1 MKKRLV
7 AASTDPNGLL
17 PFGPQMTNS
26 VNDLNLQLSTCP
38 LPQKPP
44 WSGDLRQPFTAP
56 VAQLSTSMPTSSKSE
71 YVPTTGD
78 ENRNSLGL
86 TSPVIN
92 QSQYASPKKS
102 DVTGQASFNTSQLI
116 EAFIH
121 SSQIAR
127 GVPPQQGDLSQLILE
142 MAKNQLPQQQL
153 QQPINRTISQKTTP
167 DKLLITSRSPPLRSS
182 SEAIRGFVDG
192 NHSKPRT
199 SFVHSPAIQSPP
211 PPVLPPPLSNSASR
225 SQPSRPL
232 TASDYNSASSTFYS
246 HQFRQPTLTEQQA
259 KNHLEKM
266 RQAASLSIDQQL
278 YSATLLC
285 MMAQQQQQQQ
295 LRGHPPPQMSLPPH
309 SEGDKKSLID
319 YSKVGPPSNA
329 RNPKYDSYI
338 SHIRP
343 PSHNSYIRVP
353 PSYHPWPKTEPSS
366 STGSGY
372 STIDILRESKQ
383 ASESVKPANKLL
395 TTSGVFYPE
404 KQPIAP
410 LPPPSAPPASSVPSP
425 ATTSASSIKNQSDA
439 VDHHFRIALSNNR
452 SGGSTQPEPPTF
464 PVEMTSEIKAS
475 DSRKYPQPFPNH
487 SSVVQTVHH
496 GVSSCSSS
504 SSISS
509 VSLFDL
515 DANSPGRKPFP
526 LPPPKSENKINSEA
540 CQFSLK
546 KRLIQRYQADATTG
560 LTPES
565 TAVNQE
571 KVPDQQPQATI
582 KQEPS
587 ATPTTALEGLSSTH
601 VLYSAPPW
609 HLKMT
614 SWRSLTIAF
623 VDEQPSFAEPSK
635 VKEDRTLPGGCDSPP
650 SPARAQSIVNGSLP
664 EESPSKD
671 TTKCVSNN
679 PARRRPLVRASKI
692 APLMCSLNESSQ
704 SPSTTSSP
712 SKRARS
718 NAVKQHLGFT
728 SVRKRTA
735 TAGGGESIGTKLSR
749 VRTTKP
755 RFYNS
760 RVASPASASDTALQS
775 SRRSRTTSVRSTTD
789 QTHSEFDFNG
799 QDEDE
804 EQILSIE
811 TDEGGAKG
819 TSNRRWFGSRKRKST
834 GASSGPLLRAK
845 VPRRSLEEK
854 EAAKRSK
861 HGKRTQNTR
870 QNKTALN
877 SLSHSYVEEEDYEEE
892 EEGEES
898 NEDDLETTIQVDQEE
913 EEQEPN
919 EGGRSEESLKCHRCG
934 QLVKA
939 VKLGRQTDPFDFQC
953 CEEKLSFLEIERR
966 LPPPPNLAILSHR
979 SLCGGE
985 LGSQDADDADSE
997 TEGPFLQLNSCTE
1010 LERLKP
1016 SFRCRACREASRVS
1030 STTTVETNSNPSVFG
1045 NGNSNSNTDKNSAR
1059 RRGINNRNHLSSAA
1073 TSTNSSTLRGNSDA
1087 GNDLKTAAA
1096 TISEDKNTV
1105 NHPVDFPISDHL
1117 SIFSL
1122 VLSSSFPSVALFC
1135 CQMVVGAVIVLF
1147 FFSDFHWA
1155 LVLYYDQKG
1164 LLSVSDFC
1172 RTSEAD
1178 LIDRSLWAMHHH
1190 VSPPLSRRNAIYCLE
1205 RLGAIACRLM
1215 LSELSI
1221 LSSSTSSDKTV
1232 TRQCRPPPDSADKNL
1247 NSPSRLIAWKRPVQ
1261 GVREMCDVCE
1271 TTMFNSHWVC
1281 TKCGYSVC
1289 SACYYAKADS
1299 LAKTKDSPDPLGDA
1313 TSSVT
1318 PSVHERVGEEV
1329 GVKNLS
1335 PAVVQLSF
1343 EDYSVRQPWSTCS
1356 ASRRPHDPNKMMLTA
1371 LLPFGSLHCLWH
1383 RLHRIVPHLDCSCA
1397 CPSADHLASAGA
1409 ETTTKDVAS
1418 PASSTDTSAATS
1430 LDLLADLALKS
1441 TTSSVGSLEDGVG
1454 AEAEIVDGESRDLSL
1469 KAGSLGV
1476 LYLKDGDSANFKAFQ
1491 RHWATNQPVV
1501 ISGCGRHF
1509 NASLWTAKSL
1519 SRENSSPGAA
1529 SQIVL
1534 IDCETNL
1541 IVPRHPIRAFWEA
1554 FDVHL
1559 NNSKRTSSTKETTRT
1574 LQHLKIREWPPMGDL
1589 AEAHPD
1595 RYADFTEH
1603 LPLPEYTHREGQ
1615 LNLAARLPSF
1625 FVRPDLGP
1633 RLHIAQDLTSQPKAS
1648 LTFPAY
1654 LINCQ
1659 WTPESRP
1666 PALKYQLANN
1676 HFIESPILSFCPPP
1690 LFGYTLVYV
1699 FVKDIMPLSL
1709 QIGTMNLRVDVTD
1722 VINVLMN
1729 ATRQTEQTSPKG
1741 GEGQLR
1747 AFLRT
1752 AGVDLAEAFLT
1763 KGHTNASSARGL
1775 PGAMWHIF
1783 RPCDTPVLREYLTK
1797 IDKLSS
1803 SPIYRGSGDAGSTK
1817 SASASGSHSNT
1828 MGDVIHDQRIYLSQD
1843 QLEDLKMETGI
1854 KPYTVLQ
1861 FPGDAVF
1868 IPSGSVHQVRNLANC
1883 INVSS
1888 DFISPEHVPQCLELT
1903 EEFRRL
1909 PRNHPSH
1916 EDKLQVKNMIYHT
1929 VKDALSTVLTTN
1941 TVAASNHR
1949 HPPSPT
1955 VTSPPSDHQRSM

>member
-1 MKKRLV
+1 
-7 AASTDPNGLL
+7 
-17 PFGPQMTNS
+17 MTNS

-44 WSGDLRQPFTAP
+44 WSGDLRQPFTAS
-56 VAQLSTSMPTSSKSE
+56 VAQLNTNIPTSSKSE

-78 ENRNSLGL
+78 ENRNFLGL
-86 TSPVIN
+86 TPPVIN

-142 MAKNQLPQQQL
+142 MAKNQLPQQQP

-211 PPVLPPPLSNSASR
+211 PPLLPPPLSNSASR
-225 SQPSRPL
+225 NQPSRPL

-319 YSKVGPPSNA
+319 YSKVGLPSNA

-366 STGSGY
+366 SSGSGY

-464 PVEMTSEIKAS
+464 PVEMTNEIKSS

-509 VSLFDL
+509 VSLFDR

-560 LTPES
+560 LTSES

-571 KVPDQQPQATI
+571 KLPDQQPQTTI

-601 VLYSAPPW
+601 S
-609 HLKMT
+609 
-614 SWRSLTIAF
+614 
-623 VDEQPSFAEPSK
+623 SFAEPSK
-635 VKEDRTLPGGCDSPP
+635 VKEDRTLPGGRDSPS

-671 TTKCVSNN
+671 ITKRVANN
-679 PARRRPLVRASKI
+679 PARRRPPVRASKI

-735 TAGGGESIGTKLSR
+735 AAGGGESTSTKLSR

-760 RVASPASASDTALQS
+760 RVASPAAASDTALQS

-819 TSNRRWFGSRKRKST
+819 TPNRRWFGSRKRKST
-834 GASSGPLLRAK
+834 GASSGPLLRVK
-845 VPRRSLEEK
+845 VPRRSLEEE

-877 SLSHSYVEEEDYEEE
+877 SLSHSYVEEEDYEEG

-898 NEDDLETTIQVDQEE
+898 NEDDLGTTIQVDQEE
-913 EEQEPN
+913 EEQGIN

-953 CEEKLSFLEIERR
+953 CEEKLSLLEIERR

-997 TEGPFLQLNSCTE
+997 IEGPFLQLNSCTE

-1059 RRGINNRNHLSSAA
+1059 RRGINNRNHLPSGA
-1073 TSTNSSTLRGNSDA
+1073 TSTNSSSLRGNSDA

-1096 TISEDKNTV
+1096 TVS
-1105 NHPVDFPISDHL
+1105 
-1117 SIFSL
+1117 
-1122 VLSSSFPSVALFC
+1122 
-1135 CQMVVGAVIVLF
+1135 
-1147 FFSDFHWA
+1147 FFSVHVD
-1155 LVLYYDQKG
+1155 LRLYYDQKG

-1178 LIDRSLWAMHHH
+1178 LIDRSLWAMHNH

-1289 SACYYAKADS
+1289 SACYYAKAGS
-1299 LAKTKDSPDPLGDA
+1299 LAKTKDSLDPLGDA

-1318 PSVHERVGEEV
+1318 PTVHERVGEEV

-1383 RLHRIVPHLDCSCA
+1383 RLHRIVPRLDCSCA

-1454 AEAEIVDGESRDLSL
+1454 AEAEIVDGESLDLSQ

-1554 FDVHL
+1554 FDVHP

-1574 LQHLKIREWPPMGDL
+1574 LQHLKIREWPPLGDL
-1589 AEAHPD
+1589 AEVHPD

-1648 LTFPAY
+1648 LTFSAY

-1659 WTPESRP
+1659 WTPESIEKRKRAHNGFYLP
-1666 PALKYQLANN
+1666 QKALALIIAPFFKLLDDLNN
-1676 HFIESPILSFCPPP
+1676 IL
-1690 LFGYTLVYV
+1690 G
-1699 FVKDIMPLSL
+1699 

-1722 VINVLMN
+1722 VINVLMK

-1763 KGHTNASSARGL
+1763 QGHTNASSARGL

-1797 IDKLSS
+1797 VDKLSS
-1803 SPIYRGSGDAGSTK
+1803 SPIYRGSGDASSTK

-1843 QLEDLKMETGI
+1843 QLEDLKVETGI

-1929 VKDALSTVLTTN
+1929 VKDALSTVLKTN

>member
-17 PFGPQMTNS
+17 PFGPQVNNS
-26 VNDLNLQLSTCP
+26 VSDLSLQLPTCP

-44 WSGDLRQPFTAP
+44 WGGDLRQSFTAS
-56 VAQLSTSMPTSSKSE
+56 VAQLSTNMPTSSKSE
-71 YVPTTGD
+71 YAPTTGD

-86 TSPVIN
+86 TPPVIN
-92 QSQYASPKKS
+92 QSQYVSSKKS
-102 DVTGQASFNTSQLI
+102 DVTSQASFNSSQLI

-127 GVPPQQGDLSQLILE
+127 SVPPQQSDLSQLILE
-142 MAKNQLPQQQL
+142 MAKSQLPQQP
-153 QQPINRTISQKTTP
+153 QQSVNRTIAQKAAP
-167 DKLLITSRSPPLRSS
+167 DKLLITSRSPPLRSP
-182 SEAIRGFVDG
+182 SETIRGFVDG

-199 SFVHSPAIQSPP
+199 PFVHSPALQSPP
-211 PPVLPPPLSNSASR
+211 PLLLPPLSNSASR
-225 SQPSRPL
+225 NQPSRPL
-232 TASDYNSASSTFYS
+232 TASDYNSSPSTFYS
-246 HQFRQPTLTEQQA
+246 HHFRQPTLTEQQA

-278 YSATLLC
+278 YSATLFC

-295 LRGHPPPQMSLPPH
+295 LRGHPPPQIPLPPH
-309 SEGDKKSLID
+309 SEGDKKPLVD
-319 YSKVGPPSNA
+319 YSKSGLSSSA
-329 RNPKYDSYI
+329 RNLKYDPYI
-338 SHIRP
+338 SHMRP
-343 PSHNSYIRVP
+343 TSHNSYIRVP
-353 PSYHPWPKTEPSS
+353 SSYHSWAKTEPSS
-366 STGSGY
+366 STVSGY

-383 ASESVKPANKLL
+383 ASESMKPANKLL
-395 TTSGVFYPE
+395 TTGVFYPE
-404 KQPIAP
+404 KQPIASP
-410 LPPPSAPPASSVPSP
+410 PPPSAPPAPSVPAL

-452 SGGSTQPEPPTF
+452 GSSSTQPEPPTP
-464 PVEMTSEIKAS
+464 PVEITSEMKAS
-475 DSRKYPQPFPNH
+475 DGRKHPHPFPNH
-487 SSVVQTVHH
+487 ASMIQTVH

-509 VSLFDL
+509 VSPFDR

-540 CQFSLK
+540 CRFSLK

-560 LTPES
+560 LASES
-565 TAVNQE
+565 TAVNME
-571 KVPDQQPQATI
+571 KMPDQQPQAMI
-582 KQEPS
+582 KLEPS
-587 ATPTTALEGLSSTH
+587 ATPTTTLEDFSSANVWSTVLSSEYCLRKKGT
-601 VLYSAPPW
+601 VQSFPFLFRLDYFSAED
-609 HLKMT
+609 LLMGSYEREET
-614 SWRSLTIAF
+614 STWTFSHPKSAL
-623 VDEQPSFAEPSK
+623 PNFAEPSK
-635 VKEDRTLPGGCDSPP
+635 VKEEQTLTGGRDSPS
-650 SPARAQSIVNGSLP
+650 SPTGPQSIVNGSLP
-664 EESPSKD
+664 EGSPSKD
-671 TTKCVSNN
+671 VSKRAAGNT
-679 PARRRPLVRASKI
+679 ARRHPPVRASKI

-704 SPSTTSSP
+704 SPSITFPPT
-712 SKRARS
+712 KRARN
-718 NAVKQHLGFT
+718 NAAKQHSGFSSIRKRNDT
-728 SVRKRTA
+728 SV
-735 TAGGGESIGTKLSR
+735 GEPNGTKLSR
-749 VRTTKP
+749 VRTTKS

-760 RVASPASASDTALQS
+760 RVASPAAASDTALQS

-804 EQILSIE
+804 EQILPLE
-811 TDEGGAKG
+811 TSGGG
-819 TSNRRWFGSRKRKST
+819 TKAASSRRWFGSRKRKSAT
-834 GASSGPLLRAK
+834 VSSGPLLRVK
-845 VPRRSLEEK
+845 VPRRSMEEE
-854 EAAKRSK
+854 EATKRPK
-861 HGKRTQNTR
+861 HGKRAQNTR
-870 QNKTALN
+870 QTKSALN
-877 SLSHSYVEEEDYEEE
+877 SLPRTYVDDEDYEEE
-892 EEGEES
+892 EEEDDS
-898 NEDDLETTIQVDQEE
+898 NEDDVEATIRVNQEE
-913 EEQEPN
+913 EVHGPN
-919 EGGRSEESLKCHRCG
+919 EIEGGKSGIKEGPLKCHRCG

-939 VKLGRQTDPFDFQC
+939 VKVGRKIDPFDFRC
-953 CEEKLSFLEIERR
+953 CEEKLSLQEIGRR

-985 LGSQDADDADSE
+985 LGIQDADDIGSE
-997 TEGPFLQLNSCTE
+997 VEGPFLQLNSCTE

-1030 STTTVETNSNPSVFG
+1030 STTTVETNSNPSVIG
-1045 NGNSNSNTDKNSAR
+1045 SGNSNSNADKTSVR
-1059 RRGINNRNHLSSAA
+1059 RRGINNRNHPSIAA
-1073 TSTNSSTLRGNSDA
+1073 GANNSSSRSNSDA
-1087 GNDLKTAAA
+1087 GNDLKTAVA
-1096 TISEDKNTV
+1096 TV
-1105 NHPVDFPISDHL
+1105 
-1117 SIFSL
+1117 
-1122 VLSSSFPSVALFC
+1122 SVFC
-1135 CQMVVGAVIVLF
+1135 RFWGFRKQVELCL
-1147 FFSDFHWA
+1147 
-1155 LVLYYDQKG
+1155 LLYYDQKG

-1178 LIDRSLWAMHHH
+1178 SIDRSLWAMHHH
-1190 VSPPLSRRNAIYCLE
+1190 VSPPLSRHNAIYCLE

-1221 LSSSTSSDKTV
+1221 LSSSTSSDGTV
-1232 TRQCRPPPDSADKNL
+1232 TRQCRPTFGSAEKNL
-1247 NSPSRLIAWKRPVQ
+1247 NSPSRHVAWKRPVQ

-1289 SACYYAKADS
+1289 SACYYAKASS
-1299 LAKTKDSPDPLGDA
+1299 LTKTKDSPDLLGDA
-1313 TSSVT
+1313 TSTVT
-1318 PSVHERVGEEV
+1318 PAVHESGVEEV

-1356 ASRRPHDPNKMMLTA
+1356 ASRRPHDPSKMMLTA

-1383 RLHRIVPHLDCSCA
+1383 RLHRIVPRLDCSCP
-1397 CPSADHLASAGA
+1397 CPSADQLVSGETGA
-1409 ETTTKDVAS
+1409 TTKDVAS

-1441 TTSSVGSLEDGVG
+1441 TTPSVGSLEDGG
-1454 AEAEIVDGESRDLSL
+1454 SAEAEAVDGEIRDLSQ
-1469 KAGSLGV
+1469 KSGSSGV
-1476 LYLKDGDSANFKAFQ
+1476 LYLKDGDSTNFKAFQ

-1519 SRENSSPGAA
+1519 SRENPTPGTA

-1554 FDVHL
+1554 FDVHP
-1559 NNSKRTSSTKETTRT
+1559 NNSKRTSSTKEATRA
-1574 LQHLKIREWPPMGDL
+1574 LQHLKIREWPPLGDL
-1589 AEAHPD
+1589 AEAYPD

-1633 RLHIAQDLTSQPKAS
+1633 RLHIAQDLTSQPKARFIFS
-1648 LTFPAY
+1648 AY
-1654 LINCQ
+1654 
-1659 WTPESRP
+1659 
-1666 PALKYQLANN
+1666 
-1676 HFIESPILSFCPPP
+1676 FI
-1690 LFGYTLVYV
+1690 V
-1699 FVKDIMPLSL
+1699 
-1709 QIGTMNLRVDVTD
+1709 GTMNLRVDVTD
-1722 VINVLMN
+1722 VVNVLMN
-1729 ATRQTEQTSPKG
+1729 ATRQMEQTCPKG

-1747 AFLRT
+1747 AFLRA
-1752 AGVDLAEAFLT
+1752 AGIDLAEVFVN
-1763 KGHTNASSARGL
+1763 KGHNSASSARVNRYTRIRTMSGLELVEQVIDPIGGLAVKFNWRIFNTTLGACHALGPMLTPVSMRKSVNTLLVGL
-1775 PGAMWHIF
+1775 PGAIWHIF
-1783 RPCDTPVLREYLTK
+1783 RPCDTSMLREFLTK

-1803 SPIYRGSGDAGSTK
+1803 SPVYRGSGGDTSSTK
-1817 SASASGSHSNT
+1817 NIASSAHGNT

-1843 QLEDLKMETGI
+1843 QLEDLKAETGI

-1861 FPGDAVF
+1861 FPGDAIF

-1903 EEFRRL
+1903 DEFRRL

-1929 VKDALSTVLTTN
+1929 VKDALSTILNTT
-1941 TVAASNHR
+1941 TTTASNHR
-1949 HPPSPT
+1949 RSSSPM
-1955 VTSPPSDHQRSM
+1955 VNSSPSDHQTLHVN

>member
-17 PFGPQMTNS
+17 PFGPQVTNS
-26 VNDLNLQLSTCP
+26 VNDLNLQLPTCP

-44 WSGDLRQPFTAP
+44 WGGDLRQPFAAP
-56 VAQLSTSMPTSSKSE
+56 VAQINTNMPTSSKSE
-71 YVPTTGD
+71 YAPTTGD

-92 QSQYASPKKS
+92 QNQYASPKKS
-102 DVTGQASFNTSQLI
+102 DVAGQASFNTSQLI

-127 GVPPQQGDLSQLILE
+127 GIPPQQSDLSQLILE
-142 MAKNQLPQQQL
+142 MAKNQLPQQQQ
-153 QQPINRTISQKTTP
+153 QQPINRAISQKATP
-167 DKLLITSRSPPLRSS
+167 DKLLITSRSPPLRSP

-199 SFVHSPAIQSPP
+199 SFVNSPTLQSPP
-211 PPVLPPPLSNSASR
+211 PALLPPPLSNSASR

-232 TASDYNSASSTFYS
+232 TASDYNSASSIFYN

-259 KNHLEKM
+259 KSHLEKM

-278 YSATLLC
+278 YSATLFC

-295 LRGHPPPQMSLPPH
+295 LRGNPPPQMSLPPH

-319 YSKVGPPSNA
+319 YSKVGITSNT
-329 RNPKYDSYI
+329 RNPKYDPYI

-343 PSHNSYIRVP
+343 PSHNSCIRVP

-383 ASESVKPANKLL
+383 ASESVKPAKLL

-410 LPPPSAPPASSVPSP
+410 PPPPSAPPSSSVPSP

-452 SGGSTQPEPPTF
+452 SGGSTHPEPPVF
-464 PVEMTSEIKAS
+464 PVEMTSEINAS
-475 DSRKYPQPFPNH
+475 DSRKHPHPFPNH
-487 SSVVQTVHH
+487 SSVIQTVHH

-509 VSLFDL
+509 VSLFDR

-540 CQFSLK
+540 CLFSLK
-546 KRLIQRYQADATTG
+546 KRLIQRYQADATTV
-560 LTPES
+560 LASES
-565 TAVNQE
+565 TIVNQE
-571 KVPDQQPQATI
+571 KVPDQQPQTMV

-587 ATPTTALEGLSSTH
+587 ATPTTALDGLSSTH
-601 VLYSAPPW
+601 PN
-609 HLKMT
+609 
-614 SWRSLTIAF
+614 
-623 VDEQPSFAEPSK
+623 FAEPSK
-635 VKEDRTLPGGCDSPP
+635 IKEDKTLPGGCDSPS
-650 SPARAQSIVNGSLP
+650 SPIRSQPIVNGSLP
-664 EESPSKD
+664 EESPAKD
-671 TTKCVSNN
+671 ITKRVANN
-679 PARRRPLVRASKI
+679 TARRRPPVRASKI
-692 APLMCSLNESSQ
+692 TPLMCSLNESSQ
-704 SPSTTSSP
+704 SPPTTSSP
-712 SKRARS
+712 CRRAR
-718 NAVKQHLGFT
+718 NNTVKQHPSFT

-735 TAGGGESIGTKLSR
+735 AAGGGETTGAKLSR
-749 VRTTKP
+749 MRTSKP

-760 RVASPASASDTALQS
+760 RVASPAAASDTALQS

-804 EQILSIE
+804 DQILSIE
-811 TDEGGAKG
+811 ASGGNVKTNPG
-819 TSNRRWFGSRKRKST
+819 RRWFGSRKRKAT
-834 GASSGPLLRAK
+834 AASSGPLLRVK
-845 VPRRSLEEK
+845 VARRSLEEE

-870 QNKTALN
+870 QNTALN
-877 SLSHSYVEEEDYEEE
+877 LLSHSYVEEEDCEEE
-892 EEGEES
+892 EEQEGEES
-898 NEDDLETTIQVDQEE
+898 NEDDLETAIRVDQEE
-913 EEQEPN
+913 EEQETN
-919 EGGRSEESLKCHRCG
+919 EAGRREESLKCRRCG

-953 CEEKLSFLEIERR
+953 CEENLSLQEIERR

-985 LGSQDADDADSE
+985 LGVQDADNAGSE

-1030 STTTVETNSNPSVFG
+1030 STTTVETNSNPGVIG
-1045 NGNSNSNTDKNSAR
+1045 NGNSNSNADKNVAR
-1059 RRGINNRNHLSSAA
+1059 RRSINNRNHPSSAA
-1073 TSTNSSTLRGNSDA
+1073 TSTNNSSSSRGNSDA

-1096 TISEDKNTV
+1096 TV
-1105 NHPVDFPISDHL
+1105 
-1117 SIFSL
+1117 
-1122 VLSSSFPSVALFC
+1122 SVFC
-1135 CQMVVGAVIVLF
+1135 RFWGF
-1147 FFSDFHWA
+1147 RK
-1155 LVLYYDQKG
+1155 LYYDQKG

-1178 LIDRSLWAMHHH
+1178 SIDRSLWAMHRH
-1190 VSPPLSRRNAIYCLE
+1190 VSPPLSRQNAAYCLE
-1205 RLGAIACRLM
+1205 QLGAIACRLM

-1221 LSSSTSSDKTV
+1221 LSSSTSGDRTV
-1232 TRQCRPPPDSADKNL
+1232 TRQCRPPPSSTDKNL
-1247 NSPSRLIAWKRPVQ
+1247 NSPSRHVAWKRPVQ

-1289 SACYYAKADS
+1289 SACYYAKAGS
-1299 LAKTKDSPDPLGDA
+1299 LVKTKDSPDPLEDS

-1318 PSVHERVGEEV
+1318 PTVRESVVEEV
-1329 GVKNLS
+1329 GAKNLS

-1383 RLHRIVPHLDCSCA
+1383 RLHRIVPRLDCSCA
-1397 CPSADHLASAGA
+1397 CPSADYLASAGA
-1409 ETTTKDVAS
+1409 GTTKDVAS

-1441 TTSSVGSLEDGVG
+1441 TTSSVGSLEDGG
-1454 AEAEIVDGESRDLSL
+1454 SAEAETVDGEPRELSQ
-1469 KAGSLGV
+1469 KADSLGV

-1491 RHWATNQPVV
+1491 RHWATNRPVV

-1519 SRENSSPGAA
+1519 SRENSSPGFA

-1554 FDVHL
+1554 FDVHS
-1559 NNSKRTSSTKETTRT
+1559 NNAKRTSSTKETSRM
-1574 LQHLKIREWPPMGDL
+1574 LQHLKIREWPPLGDL
-1589 AEAHPD
+1589 AEAYPD

-1633 RLHIAQDLTSQPKAS
+1633 RLHIAQDLTSQPK
-1648 LTFPAY
+1648 
-1654 LINCQ
+1654 
-1659 WTPESRP
+1659 
-1666 PALKYQLANN
+1666 
-1676 HFIESPILSFCPPP
+1676 
-1690 LFGYTLVYV
+1690 
-1699 FVKDIMPLSL
+1699 
-1709 QIGTMNLRVDVTD
+1709 IGTMNLRVDVTD

-1729 ATRQTEQTSPKG
+1729 ATRQVEQTSPRG

-1752 AGVDLAEAFLT
+1752 AGVDPAEVLLT
-1763 KGHTNASSARGL
+1763 KGHTNVSPARGL

-1797 IDKLSS
+1797 VDKLTS
-1803 SPIYRGSGDAGSTK
+1803 SPLYRGSGDTGSTK
-1817 SASASGSHSNT
+1817 SASASGAHGNT
-1828 MGDVIHDQRIYLSQD
+1828 MGDVIHDQRIYLSQE
-1843 QLEDLKMETGI
+1843 QLEDLKVETGI
-1854 KPYTVLQ
+1854 KPYTILQ
-1861 FPGDAVF
+1861 FSGDAVF

-1929 VKDALSTVLTTN
+1929 VKDALSTVLRTN
-1941 TVAASNHR
+1941 TAAASNHR
-1949 HPPSPT
+1949 HPSSPT
-1955 VTSPPSDHQRSM
+1955 VTSSPSDHQRSM